1 MNKCRVP
8 VSSRQPVVLPYS
20 QGQTLVE
27 LMITLAVAAILLS
40 VAAPSFTSLRFSNA
54 LTNHA
59 NEMLGVINF
68 ARSEAIRRNIPVRLC
83 RSSTESSNTCVT
95 ESGAWQYWI
104 VLANDSVIRRGVIPT
119 HNSLHQ
125 SSTLIDDTLTF
136 GADGLARTNNTLVNN
151 HYLQI
156 EAPISSVTENTRRV
170 VLGAGSRIN
179 VKKLARQ
186 SEES

>member
-1 MNKCRVP
+1 M
-8 VSSRQPVVLPYS
+8 SRQIVVLLYS
-20 QGQTLVE
+20 KGQTLVE
-27 LMITLAVAAILLS
+27 LMITLAVTAILLS
-40 VAAPSFTSLRFSNA
+40 VAVPSFTSLRFSSA

-83 RSSTESSNTCVT
+83 RSSSESSNACVT

-104 VLANDSVIRRGVIPT
+104 VLANDNVIRRGIIPT
-119 HNSLHQ
+119 YNSLDQ
-125 SSTLIDDTLTF
+125 SSTLIADTLTF
-136 GADGLARTNNTLVNN
+136 GPDGLARTNNTLVNN
-151 HYLQI
+151 QYLQI
-156 EAPISSVTENTRRV
+156 EAPIGSVIENTRRI

-186 SEES
+186 SEE